1 MSRGRFV
8 TLEGGDGSG
17 KTTQAGLLR
26 TALEHAGIETVVT
39 REPGGA
45 PGAEEIR
52 GLLVSG
58 RTGRW
63 TPLAEALLHF
73 AARVEHADR
82 TLRPALARGAWVVCD
97 RFADSTMAYQ
107 GYGLG
112 LGHAAVEE
120 LTALIVGD
128 LAPDLTVIL
137 DVQVARGLE
146 REGARPSE
154 GRYGAMGRGF
164 HARVRDGY
172 REIARRAPERCVL
185 IDASGTIAAVHDR
198 IWDAVATRFGL

>member
-26 TALEHAGIETVVT
+26 TALERAGIETVVT

-58 RTGRW
+58 RTRRW

-73 AARVEHADR
+73 AARAEHADR

-97 RFADSTMAYQ
+97 RFADSTVAYQ

-112 LGHAAVEE
+112 LGHAVVEE
-120 LTALIVGD
+120 LAAVIVGD

-146 REGARPSE
+146 REGAGPSE
-154 GRYGAMGRGF
+154 GRYSAMGREF
-164 HARVRDGY
+164 HTRVRDGY

-185 IDASGTIAAVHDR
+185 IDASGSVATVHDR
-198 IWDAVATRFGL
+198 VWDAVATRFGL